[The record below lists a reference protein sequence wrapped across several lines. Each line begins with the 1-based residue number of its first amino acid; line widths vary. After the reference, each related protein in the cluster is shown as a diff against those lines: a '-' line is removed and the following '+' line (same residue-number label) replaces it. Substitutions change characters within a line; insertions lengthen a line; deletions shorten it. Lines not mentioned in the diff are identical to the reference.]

1 MNRTACI
8 NFLSL
13 ASCSLVASYKVDT
26 FSYYPGYDL
35 KSRQRMNSI
44 EFIFAI
50 SLNAFHLQFL
60 IFRLNYDLFYIIEL
74 NKFF

>member
-1 MNRTACI
+1 MNRTACL
-8 NFLSL
+8 NFRSL

-50 SLNAFHLQFL
+50 SLNAFA
-60 IFRLNYDLFYIIEL
+60 ISLNAFAIPHI
-74 NKFF
+74 